1 MNGWVF
7 PCGEDL
13 SENRRIRPRAP
24 AYEAHLQGDAR
35 ASQRLPAPSHSLSGT
50 LQIEA
55 RTQRGSVCM
64 APRFLGGSAL
74 CSAPPKR
81 LFRASP
87 CTLILRTPNCLRSLS
102 GHSSGFEDV
111 SSDSRPES
119 VRLCSKIALVSL
131 AKVSFL
137 LVPAPASN

>member
-1 MNGWVF
+1 MNEWVF

-64 APRFLGGSAL
+64 APRFLGLRA
-74 CSAPPKR
+74 
-81 LFRASP
+81 LFRASET
-87 CTLILRTPNCLRSLS
+87 TLPRFALHPDSEDSGLTPFFVWSLLR
-102 GHSSGFEDV
+102 
-111 SSDSRPES
+111 
-119 VRLCSKIALVSL
+119 I
-131 AKVSFL
+131 
-137 LVPAPASN
+137 